1 MSRKISGSLQATP
14 MLSENG
20 FKPLQGFQTE
30 YSRSSIL
37 NSKETSTFNLM
48 RPCIVLVSLYLHILH
63 VYTNLG
69 TRQGSIWSPFLYSIY
84 INELLNNLCQS
95 QFGLKINKIPMCAPT
110 QADGVVL
117 LSLTKDGLNELN
129 IHVSFT
135 YAHKWRYRYNASKCA
150 VLVQSKN
157 IRQSRDI

>member
-1 MSRKISGSLQATP
+1 MISGSLQATP

-30 YSRSSIL
+30 SSRSSIL
-37 NSKETSTFNLM
+37 NSKETSTFKLM

-63 VYTNLG
+63 VYTHLR

-95 QFGLKINKIPMCAPT
+95 LFGLKTNNIPMCAPT

-117 LSLTKDGLNELN
+117 LSLTKDRLNEFLN